1 MRKESWGRETSW
13 GSVKAGV
20 GQRPDNPA
28 EVVQVQEKT
37 GLEER
42 PRCRNDRE
50 DRVAEPKSPSI
61 LSHSCLKA
69 GLEEGLVP
77 RHGCC

>member
-1 MRKESWGRETSW
+1 M
-13 GSVKAGV
+13 KAGV
-20 GQRPDNPA
+20 GQQPDNPA
-28 EVVQVQEKT
+28 EVVQVQGKT

-61 LSHSCLKA
+61 PQLSESRVGGGVGTQAWLLL
-69 GLEEGLVP
+69 GGVNQMPWDDGENW
-77 RHGCC
+77 